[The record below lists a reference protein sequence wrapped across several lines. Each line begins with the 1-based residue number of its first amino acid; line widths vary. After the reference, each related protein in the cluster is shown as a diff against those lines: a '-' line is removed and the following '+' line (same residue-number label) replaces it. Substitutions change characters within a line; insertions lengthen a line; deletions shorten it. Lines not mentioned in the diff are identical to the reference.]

1 MNFYGIFF
9 LRFIYLIFQVFITY
23 YFKFENNV
31 VYVIWILQL
40 LQVSEV
46 PPRANKKYITSPP
59 PPVTLPATALE
70 GAFGAA
76 AGASSSIA
84 SSSSMKPSLH
94 HDLNLIESNAA
105 AHVVHA
111 YAKEKS
117 NQVFQF
123 DGKNAEID
131 STISQNK
138 IVKSFYENFLWNWL
152 HENQEI

>member
-1 MNFYGIFF
+1 MY
-9 LRFIYLIFQVFITY
+9 IT
-23 YFKFENNV
+23 
-31 VYVIWILQL
+31 LL

-70 GAFGAA
+70 GAFGAT
-76 AGASSSIA
+76 AGASSSA

-105 AHVVHA
+105 QVVHA

-117 NQVFQF
+117 NQVFGIKHSAF
-123 DGKNAEID
+123 Y
-131 STISQNK
+131 
-138 IVKSFYENFLWNWL
+138 IVLL
-152 HENQEI
+152 LL

>member
-1 MNFYGIFF
+1 MYT
-9 LRFIYLIFQVFITY
+9 YLTF
-23 YFKFENNV
+23 
-31 VYVIWILQL
+31 

-46 PPRANKKYITSPP
+46 PPRANKKYLTSPP

-76 AGASSSIA
+76 GASSSA

-94 HDLNLIESNAA
+94 DFNLIESNAA

-138 IVKSFYENFLWNWL
+138 IVKSFYENFL
-152 HENQEI
+152 